1 MCVLVG
7 ATMEVNV
14 AGLLIKT
21 KISQHWNVML
31 RSWTDSWRDGGATE
45 LFFFF
50 YGRRSWS
57 EWSCKKTMLR
67 TAREINWGRAGN
79 RSPCPCSRSPLHSP
93 PEHSH
98 SSLGP
103 CAVVSARPLGQHIAP
118 WFMEFRAPGARL
130 SPIPI
135 NCSLSQADLAPVLYF
150 LDHKVVLCVT

>member
-1 MCVLVG
+1 MWLDCSLKPRSHSTG
-7 ATMEVNV
+7 MSCSG
-14 AGLLIKT
+14 AGLTL
-21 KISQHWNVML
+21 
-31 RSWTDSWRDGGATE
+31 DGME
-45 LFFFF
+45 EPLNSFFFF

-118 WFMEFRAPGARL
+118 WFMEFRAPGAKL